1 MNLRDSIAR
10 LEALGPYL
18 PPTPGQIATIRALV
32 ADQHDADELLA
43 ALGFDELSP
52 TSGGRF

>member
-1 MNLRDSIAR
+1 MILRDSIAR

-43 ALGFDELSP
+43 ALGFHELDQ
-52 TSGGRF
+52 